1 MGAESSPPFLNVE
14 DLGTLTC
21 TYLGETVI
29 SGCILNIT
37 SKHDNV
43 DHIHESTGSGMH
55 TPVVNRPYRLSQ

>member
-43 DHIHESTGSGMH
+43 DHNHESAGSGMH
-55 TPVVNRPYRLSQ
+55 NPGLNRPYRLSQ